1 MFTNDILYII
11 DARVLSFTSVMADA
25 ARDLLMAAPMVLR

>member
-1 MFTNDILYII
+1 MFTNDIL

-25 ARDLLMAAPMVLR
+25 PRDLLMAAHMVLG